1 MYYAKPLAA
10 LVSEFEKMPGIGPK
24 SAQRLAFY
32 VLRLSEK
39 EAEDFVKAVKDVKSL
54 IRTCDTCYNYTEG
67 TRCSVCSD
75 DTRDKS
81 LLCVVAEPRDVVAM
95 ERTHE
100 YRGLYH
106 VLGGVISPMDGITPD
121 MLRVRELIE
130 RVGKG
135 TFKEVILATN
145 PTIEGDATSM
155 YIAGLIKPM
164 GVKVTRIAQGMP
176 VGSDMDYADKATL
189 IEAMQWRREM

>member
-1 MYYAKPLAA
+1 
-10 LVSEFEKMPGIGPK
+10 MPGIGPK

-32 VLRLSEK
+32 VLRLSDK
-39 EAEDFVKAVKDVKSL
+39 DAEALINAVKDVKSN
-54 IRTCDTCYNYTEG
+54 IRICDTCYNYTEG
-67 TRCSVCSD
+67 TRCAVCSD
-75 DTRDKS
+75 DTRDRS
-81 LLCVVAEPRDVVAM
+81 VLCVVAEPKDVVAM

-106 VLGGVISPMDGITPD
+106 VLGGVISPMDGITPE
-121 MLRVRELIE
+121 MLRVRELMD
-130 RVGKG
+130 RVNRE

-155 YIAGLIKPM
+155 YIAGLIKPL
-164 GVKVTRIAQGMP
+164 GIKVTRIAQGMP